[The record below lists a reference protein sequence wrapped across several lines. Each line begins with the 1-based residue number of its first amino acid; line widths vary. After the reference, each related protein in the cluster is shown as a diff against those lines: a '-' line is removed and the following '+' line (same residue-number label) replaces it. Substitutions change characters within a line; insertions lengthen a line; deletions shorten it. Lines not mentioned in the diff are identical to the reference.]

1 MKLVRRFRL
10 VSRWSIPILLLVLLV
25 AMGWNLTIGSADI
38 PPAAIARIL
47 LGQDTESASWQTIVF
62 QFRLPETLT
71 ATLAGASLA
80 VSGLQMQTLFRNPLA
95 GPFVLGINAG
105 ASLGVALV
113 VLLAGRTASQWGW
126 LGNLGSVVAASVG
139 ASLVL
144 SLAIAVAQWIRS
156 STTLLLLG
164 LMFGYITNA
173 AVTILLHFSPT
184 EQVQAYL
191 TWTFGS
197 FGGVSWLQMRVFLP
211 VVLVSLL
218 GAHLLSKILNLL
230 LLGEQRAQGL
240 GVSVKVAR
248 FWVVANASLLAGVTT
263 AFCGPI
269 AFLGIA
275 VPHLSRAWL
284 QTLDR
289 RVLLPATA
297 LLGGILALVA
307 SAIASLPGSQ
317 TILPLNS
324 VTALIGAPVVVWTI
338 ISQRRGKGEF

>member
-1 MKLVRRFRL
+1 MKLVLRS
-10 VSRWSIPILLLVLLV
+10 VWSFPILLVVLLV
-25 AMGWNLTIGSADI
+25 AMGWNLTMGSADI
-38 PPAAIARIL
+38 PPTAIARIL
-47 LGQDTESASWQTIVF
+47 LGEQPETDTWQTIIV
-62 QFRLPETLT
+62 QFRLPKTLT

-113 VLLAGRTASQWGW
+113 VLLAGSATSQWGW
-126 LGNLGSVVAASVG
+126 IGNLGSVLAASMG
-139 ASLVL
+139 ASVVL

-184 EQVQAYL
+184 EKVQNYL

-197 FGGVSWLQMRVFLP
+197 FGGVTWSQMQVFLP
-211 VVLVSLL
+211 TVFVSLL
-218 GAHLLSKILNLL
+218 VAHLLSKILNLL

-240 GVSVKVAR
+240 GISVKVAR
-248 FWVVANASLLAGVTT
+248 FWVVVNASLLAGVTT
-263 AFCGPI
+263 AFCGPV

-275 VPHLSRAWL
+275 VPHISRAWL

-307 SAIASLPGSQ
+307 NAIALLPGSQ
-317 TILPLNS
+317 TVLPLNS

-338 ISQRRGKGEF
+338 ISQRHGRKEF

>member
-1 MKLVRRFRL
+1 MKLVL
-10 VSRWSIPILLLVLLV
+10 SSVWSLPILLVVLLV
-25 AMGWNLTIGSADI
+25 AMGWNLTMGSADI
-38 PPAAIARIL
+38 PPIAIAQIL
-47 LGQDTESASWQTIVF
+47 LGQPPETASWQTIIV
-62 QFRLPETLT
+62 QFRLPKTIT
-71 ATLAGASLA
+71 ATLAGAALS

-113 VLLAGRTASQWGW
+113 VLLAGSATSQLDWI
-126 LGNLGSVVAASVG
+126 GNLGSVLAASLG

-144 SLAIAVAQWIRS
+144 SLAIVVAQWIRS

-184 EQVQAYL
+184 EQVQTYL

-197 FGGVSWLQMRVFLP
+197 FGGVTWSQMQVFLP
-211 VVLVSLL
+211 TALVSLL
-218 GAHLLSKILNLL
+218 VAYLLSKILNVL

-263 AFCGPI
+263 AFCGPV

-275 VPHLSRAWL
+275 VPHISRAWL

-307 SAIASLPGSQ
+307 NAIALLPGSQ
-317 TILPLNS
+317 TVLPLNA

-338 ISQRRGKGEF
+338 ISQRRSGGEF